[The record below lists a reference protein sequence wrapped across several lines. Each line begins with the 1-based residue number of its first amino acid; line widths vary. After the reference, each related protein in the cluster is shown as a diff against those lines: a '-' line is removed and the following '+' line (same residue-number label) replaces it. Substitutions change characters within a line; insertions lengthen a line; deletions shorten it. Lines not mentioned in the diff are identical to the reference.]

1 MRTRPVLV
9 LLLLCI
15 ALGLAACIPSTRA
28 TIELGNGYPSTE
40 IDRIDALLEKLGF
53 SRSWFAASNGERAA
67 HIEREGK
74 LISSFVT
81 EAPRGFGAGVLWSR
95 DGGKLTVE
103 FAEYNTRF
111 SEDGKQRL
119 QALVADLRQIYGQ
132 SVTLVE

>member
-1 MRTRPVLV
+1 MRTKSIVAI
-9 LLLLCI
+9 LLLCI

-28 TIELGNGYPSTE
+28 TIPLGNGYPSAE

-53 SRSWFAASNGERAA
+53 SRSWFTTSNGERTA

-74 LISSFVT
+74 VISAFST
-81 EAPRGFGAGVLWSR
+81 ETPRGFGAGVLWSR
-95 DGGKLTVE
+95 EGGALNVE

-119 QALVADLRQIYGQ
+119 QTLLASLRQIYGQ
-132 SVTLVE
+132 GITLVE